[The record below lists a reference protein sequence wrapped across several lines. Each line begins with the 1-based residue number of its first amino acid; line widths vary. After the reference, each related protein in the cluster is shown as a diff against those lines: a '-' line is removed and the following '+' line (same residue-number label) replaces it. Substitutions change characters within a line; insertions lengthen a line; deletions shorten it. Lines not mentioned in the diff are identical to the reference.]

1 VDTAVSLAIKEPKK
15 KACLNLKVIIEA
27 VHRNY
32 NALIKVGV
40 FIHQLSAERL
50 WDIEKPIPP
59 VQIATNLNLV
69 GVEQKRDDLLEVPFV
84 FTINY
89 NPAVAQISVKGKAH
103 VTGDKEE
110 LKQIH
115 NSYTEKKPPPV
126 IIVQSIS
133 NIAFLESIVITRTL
147 NIPPPVPLPQ
157 ISPTPGEAKKPG
169 EPSYRT

>member
-1 VDTAVSLAIKEPKK
+1 M
-15 KACLNLKVIIEA
+15 
-27 VHRNY
+27 
-32 NALIKVGV
+32 IKVGV
-40 FIHQLSAERL
+40 FIHQVSAERL

-103 VTGDKEE
+103 VTGEKEE

-115 NSYTEKKPPPV
+115 NSYAEKKPPPV

-133 NIAFLESIVITRTL
+133 NVAFLESIVITRAL

-157 ISPTPGEAKKPG
+157 ISPTPSEAKKLG
-169 EPSYRT
+169 EPPYRT

>member
-1 VDTAVSLAIKEPKK
+1 M
-15 KACLNLKVIIEA
+15 
-27 VHRNY
+27 
-32 NALIKVGV
+32 IKVGV
-40 FIHQLSAERL
+40 FIHQVSAERL

-103 VTGDKEE
+103 VTGEKEE

-115 NSYTEKKPPPV
+115 NSYAEKKPPPV

-133 NIAFLESIVITRTL
+133 NVAFLESIVFTRTL

-157 ISPTPGEAKKPG
+157 ISPTPSEAKKPG

>member
-1 VDTAVSLAIKEPKK
+1 M
-15 KACLNLKVIIEA
+15 
-27 VHRNY
+27 
-32 NALIKVGV
+32 IKVGV

-50 WDIEKPIPP
+50 WDIDKPIPP

-69 GVEQKRDDLLEVPFV
+69 GVEKKSDDLLEVPFV
-84 FTINY
+84 FAINY

-103 VTGDKEE
+103 ITGEREE
-110 LKQIH
+110 LSQIH

-126 IIVQSIS
+126 IVVQSIS
-133 NIAFLESIVITRTL
+133 NVAFIESIVITRTL

-157 ISPTPGEAKKPG
+157 ISPAQGVGKKPE

>member
-1 VDTAVSLAIKEPKK
+1 M
-15 KACLNLKVIIEA
+15 
-27 VHRNY
+27 
-32 NALIKVGV
+32 IKVGV

-50 WDIEKPIPP
+50 WDVNKPIPP

-69 GVEQKRDDLLEVPFV
+69 GVEKKSDDLLEVPFV

-89 NPAVAQISVKGKAH
+89 NPAVAQISVKGRAH
-103 VTGDKEE
+103 VTGDRAE

-115 NSYTEKKPPPV
+115 DSYSDKKPPPPV
-126 IIVQSIS
+126 VVQSIS
-133 NIAFLESIVITRTL
+133 NVAFIESIVITRTL

-157 ISPTPGEAKKPG
+157 IPPAATEGKKPG

>member
-1 VDTAVSLAIKEPKK
+1 M
-15 KACLNLKVIIEA
+15 
-27 VHRNY
+27 
-32 NALIKVGV
+32 IKVGV

-50 WDIEKPIPP
+50 WDIDKPIPP

-69 GVEQKRDDLLEVPFV
+69 GVEKKSEDLLEVPFV

-89 NPAVAQISVKGKAH
+89 TPGVAQISVKGRAH
-103 VTGDKEE
+103 VSGEREE

-115 NSYTEKKPPPV
+115 SGYMEKKPPPP
-126 IIVQSIS
+126 IIIQSIS
-133 NIAFLESIVITRTL
+133 NVAFIESIVITRTL

-157 ISPTPGEAKKPG
+157 IPPAPAEGKKPS

>member
-1 VDTAVSLAIKEPKK
+1 M
-15 KACLNLKVIIEA
+15 
-27 VHRNY
+27 
-32 NALIKVGV
+32 IKVGV

-50 WDIEKPIPP
+50 WDIDKPIPP

-69 GVEQKRDDLLEVPFV
+69 GVEKKSDDLLEVPFV
-84 FTINY
+84 FAINY

-115 NSYTEKKPPPV
+115 NSYTEKKPPPAIV
-126 IIVQSIS
+126 VQSIS
-133 NIAFLESIVITRTL
+133 NVAFLESIVITRIL

-157 ISPTPGEAKKPG
+157 ISPAPTAGKKSG